1 MADRFE
7 KLYEQGK
14 RLYKTESPVVIE
26 AGALLKDT
34 VSEEI
39 LIQLNFHSVSDKKIK
54 ALKVII
60 SVFDVMGN
68 KKESKVEYQ
77 YLDLQISN
85 GDYFG
90 SKKAIMLSDKSIRS
104 FEIESYS
111 VVFDDDS
118 IWESGELDDIKEM
131 PIPKHLSEFFGDAE
145 QIEQYSIETTRFAK
159 NIPEQYEE
167 LWCCTCGELNRT
179 ELCTKCNVHKGLVFE
194 KLDKEAIIHSLE
206 SRLEREKI
214 ERAQI
219 AEEERK
225 KAEEIEKAK
234 IIKQKQIKKYGIIA
248 GIIAVIILILSIVI
262 SNVNTNKNI
271 AQIEKYIE
279 GKQYEHAFDFIC
291 TKNISYSNRSKYID
305 EIIAGMREQF
315 NEKKIGV
322 EAVNVDGLMIH
333 EVDNEIYYYDENNK
347 KQTLYKSHEPEMK
360 YRNIRGV
367 KVCYEGDRIW
377 IPDDDLMY
385 SNGWIYF
392 YEVRDV
398 FKNGELDYNYTY
410 AKRVNIETGSS
421 ETIDYKDI
429 GLLGFFKLNDG
440 RILLEDGNDLVYDPY
455 KEKLIENAGIN
466 DSEKEYC
473 IYTTDK

>member
-68 KKESKVEYQ
+68 EKENKVEYQ

-219 AEEERK
+219 AEEERR

-248 GIIAVIILILSIVI
+248 GIIVVIILILSIVI
-262 SNVNTNKNI
+262 SSVNTNKSI

-279 GKQYEHAFDFIC
+279 GKQYEHAFDIIS
-291 TKNISYSNRSKYID
+291 TKRIGYSNRSKYID

-315 NEKKIGV
+315 NRIKSDGE
-322 EAVNVDGLMIH
+322 ELNVDGIK
-333 EVDNEIYYYDENNK
+333 VYADFNEIYIYDEKDEK
-347 KQTLYKSHEPEMK
+347 KLLYKTTETDAVYE
-360 YRNIRGV
+360 NVRGV
-367 KVCYEGDRIW
+367 QVWYEGDRKW
-377 IPDDDLMY
+377 MPSYFMY

-392 YEVRDV
+392 YEITDV
-398 FKNGELDYNYTY
+398 FKSGKLDYNYTY
-410 AKRVNIETGSS
+410 AQRVNMESGEYETLDRNINTM
-421 ETIDYKDI
+421 EFYK
-429 GLLGFFKLNDG
+429 LSDG
-440 RILLEDGNDLVYDPY
+440 RILFDDYSDSVYDPY
-455 KEKLIENAGIN
+455 KNKLEKNADI
-466 DSEKEYC
+466 SESDKDFC